1 MSSQAHRLYSKDSF
15 SLISYLVQDSFSV
28 LLEYDDVSERSLLTK
43 ILSNGGSFYN
53 SSHAHTMCMRT
64 VVNHIYG
71 QQRFSFT
78 GLIILKLL
86 VELFFKCKLLEPYF
100 MFLQSPL
107 RMRNHCNDACRR
119 GRSTNRRIR

>member
-28 LLEYDDVSERSLLTK
+28 LLEYEDVSERSLLTK
-43 ILSNGGSFYN
+43 ILSSGGSFYN

-86 VELFFKCKLLEPYF
+86 VE
-100 MFLQSPL
+100 
-107 RMRNHCNDACRR
+107 
-119 GRSTNRRIR
+119 